1 MKIYYLYPEIRVPDD
16 LSLVVIIY
24 HCLSNIWAVFEP
36 QLCKALIINT
46 FNNLHRQVKLHTN
59 DKR

>member
-24 HCLSNIWAVFEP
+24 HCLSNIWALFEP
-36 QLCKALIINT
+36 QICNGLIINN
-46 FNNLHRQVKLHTN
+46 FNFLRRQVEN
-59 DKR
+59 DYQ